1 MVEKKKKDVEGSEW
15 DEIDNKPITMEIGE
29 SIEGIFI
36 GTRPGKFGEIF
47 MLDNEKGE
55 RYNIYGGQQFEATL
69 TPDKVGKIFRIKHT
83 GIEPTSHGFRVRTYK
98 FQMKSGNGEIYER
111 WKRSTDLGTA
121 QAKVRK
127 RKRERG

>member
-1 MVEKKKKDVEGSEW
+1 MAEKKKKDVEGSEW

-55 RYNIYGGQQFEATL
+55 RYNIYGGQQFESTL
-69 TPDKVGKIFRIKHT
+69 TPDKVGRTFRIKH
-83 GIEPTSHGFRVRTYK
+83 ISVEKTSKGFKVRTYR
-98 FQMKSGNGEIYER
+98 F
-111 WKRSTDLGTA
+111 LL
-121 QAKVRK
+121 
-127 RKRERG
+127 KREKIEQAP